1 MNKENVSQ
9 MAAFDNPLVRN
20 DEMEPINP
28 SKNTPEDSESDEKY
42 DMRDEE
48 DAAPPRGR
56 VLFIDADACPV
67 TSVALACAR
76 DVCTPVVIVGNTTQ
90 NLERHIR
97 HGDPR
102 SREKALGRDA
112 SHDGFWVDVLDV
124 SIGADSADFAIVERL
139 LPNDIVVTQDIGLAS
154 MALGRGAAA
163 IGVRGRVYDKATID
177 MQLFIRHEEKKVRR
191 AGGRTRGPEPFK
203 GSDRTRF
210 RHNLIELLRK

>member
-76 DVCTPVVIVGNTTQ
+76 DACTPVVIVGNTSSGTYAMAIHAHAKKRAVETPATMAFGSMCSMSQ
-90 NLERHIR
+90 SERTAQIS
-97 HGDPR
+97 P
-102 SREKALGRDA
+102 S
-112 SHDGFWVDVLDV
+112 
-124 SIGADSADFAIVERL
+124 
-139 LPNDIVVTQDIGLAS
+139 
-154 MALGRGAAA
+154 
-163 IGVRGRVYDKATID
+163 
-177 MQLFIRHEEKKVRR
+177 
-191 AGGRTRGPEPFK
+191 
-203 GSDRTRF
+203 
-210 RHNLIELLRK
+210 